1 MSEEL
6 ITEDGRIKVYITYRE
21 KTVLLSANPKSSLK
35 VTMDNL
41 IKLSNN
47 DPEKFW
53 NLPGI
58 DSGGQRIAYYLG
70 KQESKTILHS
80 TGNTGGEQTM
90 EDYGVKAGDHLRIIQ
105 KVVAG

>member
-6 ITEDGRIKVYITYRE
+6 KTEDGRIKVYITYKE

-41 IKLSNN
+41 VKLSNN
-47 DPEKFW
+47 NPEKFW
-53 NLPGI
+53 DLPVI
-58 DSGGQRIAYYLG
+58 DSGGQRVTYYLG
-70 KQESKTILHS
+70 KTESKTVLHS
-80 TGNTGGEQTM
+80 TGSKGEDQTL
-90 EDYGVKAGDHLRIIQ
+90 EDYGIKAGDHIRIIR